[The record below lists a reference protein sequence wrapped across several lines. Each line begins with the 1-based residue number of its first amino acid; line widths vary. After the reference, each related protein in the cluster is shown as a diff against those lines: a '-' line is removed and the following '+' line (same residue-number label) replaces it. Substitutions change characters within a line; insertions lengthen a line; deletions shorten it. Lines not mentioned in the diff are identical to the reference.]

1 MRNAALSVPEAT
13 AYYSRLPT
21 AQLLALLF
29 EAQSTFTS
37 SQGCSYLLAP
47 APQTLEQMDEALRQ
61 IFEQWSLIGPTA
73 LGYCSA
79 GLCVRPENRALC
91 LGCRFLVP
99 HYSNL
104 THARTWRK
112 LYVLQAEQYEAQ
124 GHAVDARQAQQMIQ
138 YLDDII
144 TIMQIQIK
152 ARQDGGYLPFAETLL
167 PETNQEE
174 KEDDRNANSI

>member
-1 MRNAALSVPEAT
+1 VPEAT

-29 EAQSTFTS
+29 EAQSALSTS
-37 SQGCSYLLAP
+37 RECTYLQAP
-47 APQTLEQMDEALRQ
+47 SPRTLEQMDEALRQ

-73 LGYCSA
+73 LGFCSA
-79 GLCVRPENRALC
+79 GLCVRPNHRALC

-104 THARTWRK
+104 THARTWRT
-112 LYVLQAEQYEAQ
+112 LYVLQAEQYEAH
-124 GHAVDARQAQQMIQ
+124 GHAVDARQARQMIQ

-152 ARQDGGYLPFAETLL
+152 ARQDGGYLPFADTLL
-167 PETNQEE
+167 PDTNQEE